1 MKDKE
6 RIIRNFLFILI
17 LISLPAICVHAGPK
31 AKIWSEQLVIP
42 TYEVGSA
49 VKLPMF
55 YDGRGYQGAQGV
67 IYPYPWVDVLSNNKV
82 NTSYKAVYLEN
93 DYIKLC
99 VLPEL
104 DGRLFSALDKTN
116 NYDYFYRQSVIKST
130 LIGSCGAW
138 ISGGIE
144 WNFPHHHRASTY
156 EMMDNVIVENADGS
170 KTVWIGE
177 NEKRQRLRWVLGT
190 TIYPDKSYFEVT
202 IKIFN
207 VSGYVTSFLYFANPS
222 VHVDETYQV
231 IFPPEAEYAVQH
243 AKHEFVQWPY
253 AKGRFGRWNYTGE
266 DASYWRNLP
275 TPVSFFCWDHDS
287 DYFAGYNHGKDAG
300 TAYIANHHI
309 APGKKFFTF
318 GSGYEVKMWDR
329 ILTDSDGP
337 YLELMAGGYSD
348 NQPDYSWL
356 EPYEVKTIKQYWFPI
371 RDLQGMKFANLNGA
385 MNLEVT
391 ADNTAKVRV
400 NSTTVYKDAK
410 VVLTAKGET
419 IFEKEINISPAKPFG
434 KDVKLKSGIRETDI
448 CLSLVA
454 SDGSELMKYQPEL
467 KPGKPM
473 PEPVDPP
480 GRPEDVNT
488 IEELYYAGLRLD
500 EFHNSRVDSLGYYME
515 ALRRDPTD
523 YRCNTRVG
531 IYYLQ
536 RGQYEL
542 AGKHLKAAVEK
553 ITRNYT
559 RPKDCEALYF
569 LGLTMRKQGHLKE
582 AYDYLYRATWS
593 AASHMQAYYAL
604 AELDCIKGD
613 FKTALEHIERSISTN
628 TNNIKALNL
637 RSLILRKLGRGFL
650 AKQQAD
656 SVLKIDV
663 LNFNAMNELY
673 LTEKG
678 SGSVNKAAKLL
689 DGLKK
694 LMRDEEQSY
703 LDLCLN
709 YANCGSYDE
718 AIDVLSR
725 VDVTK
730 VAGGN
735 KYPIIYYYLGYF
747 NQQLGN
753 GEKAAEYYKAAIEM
767 PADYCFPFRLETIE
781 MLKSAML
788 TNKNDARSPYY
799 LGNLLYDK
807 QPEKAIEQWE
817 KTITIDD
824 SYYIVHRNLGF
835 AYSVK
840 NNVPKAIKCY
850 EKAIQCNNQDS
861 AVFHEL
867 DVLYAIDGTDINKR
881 LKMFT
886 DNMEVVKQR
895 DDTFYRYVVCLI
907 QLGDYDGAIKNLM
920 GRYFHLFTE
929 VDSELH
935 GAYMNAYL
943 LRGKKYYEQGKY
955 KEALADFLAVLEYPD
970 NLEIE
975 TANPKR
981 DKPLSRNYYYIA
993 TAYEALGDA
1002 TKAKEFYEKSSAVN
1016 TGKTEFGYYKG
1027 MAFKKQG
1034 KDNQARAVFGRMI
1047 EVADNLDTVDF
1058 FAKFGQRSSDKAKK
1072 AEPYFLKG
1080 LAYMGMEKHDEA
1092 KKQLKKA
1099 VELDGNNVWA
1109 AFYLNQLN

>member
-1 MKDKE
+1 MRDKKS
-6 RIIRNFLFILI
+6 RIRSFLFILI
-17 LISLPAICVHAGPK
+17 ILLAVIAQAEPK
-31 AKIWSEQLVIP
+31 AKIWSEQVVIP
-42 TYEVGSA
+42 TYEVGQA

-55 YDGRGYQGAQGV
+55 YEGRGYQGAQGV
-67 IYPYPWVDVLSNNKV
+67 VYPYPWVDALSNNKV

-99 VLPEL
+99 VMPEL

-156 EMMDNVIVENADGS
+156 KMMDNVIVENPDGS
-170 KTVWIGE
+170 KTVWVGE
-177 NEKRQRLRWVLGT
+177 NERRQRLRWILGV
-190 TIYPDKSYFEVT
+190 TIYPDKSYFETT

-207 VSGYVTSFLYFANPS
+207 VTGYVTSFLYFANPA

-231 IFPPEAEYAVQH
+231 IFPPDAEYATQH
-243 AKHEFVQWPY
+243 AKSEFVQWPY
-253 AKGRFGRWNYTGE
+253 ARGRFGRWNYTGE
-266 DASYWRNLP
+266 DASYWRNLT

-287 DYFAGYNHGKDAG
+287 DYFAGYDHGKDAG

-318 GSGYEVKMWDR
+318 GSGYEVQMWDR

-356 EPYEVKTIKQYWFPI
+356 EPYEAKTIKQYWFPV

-385 MNLEVT
+385 MNLEIT
-391 ADNTAKVRV
+391 PGNSAKVRV
-400 NSTTVYKDAK
+400 NATSEYKDAR

-419 IFEKEINISPAKPFG
+419 IFEGAIDISPAEPFG
-434 KDVKLKSGIRETDI
+434 KDVELDSGVRETDL

-454 SDGSELMKYQPEL
+454 SDGSELMKYQPLAKSGE
-467 KPGKPM
+467 PM
-473 PEPVDPP
+473 PEPVKPP
-480 GRPEDVNT
+480 SRPEDVNT
-488 IEELYYAGLRLD
+488 VEELYYAGLRLD
-500 EFHNSRVDSLGYYME
+500 EFHNSRVSSLPYYKE

-523 YRCNTRVG
+523 YRCNGRVG

-542 AGKHLKAAVEK
+542 AEKYLTAAVKK

-559 RPKDCEALYF
+559 RPKDCEALYY
-569 LGLTMRKQGHLKE
+569 LGLTMRKQGRLKE

-593 AASHMQAYYAL
+593 AASQTQAYYAL
-604 AELDCIKGD
+604 AELDCINGD
-613 FKTALEHIERSISTN
+613 FKTALEHADLSISAN

-637 RSLILRKLGRGFL
+637 RSLILRKLDRGL
-650 AKQQAD
+650 VAKQQAD
-656 SVLKIDV
+656 DVLKIDA

-673 LTEKG
+673 LVEKD
-678 SGSVNKAAKLL
+678 SGAGNKAAEAL
-689 DGLKK
+689 DSLKK
-694 LMRDEEQSY
+694 SMRDEEQSY
-703 LDLCLN
+703 LELSLD

-718 AIDVLSR
+718 AIEVLSR
-725 VDVTK
+725 IDVTK
-730 VAGGN
+730 SASGN

-753 GEKAAEYYKAAIEM
+753 SERAAKYYKTAIEM

-781 MLKSAML
+781 ALKSAMMG
-788 TNKNDARSPYY
+788 NKNDARSPYY

-807 QPEKAIEQWE
+807 QPEKAIEQWKKSIE
-817 KTITIDD
+817 IDG
-824 SYYIVHRNLGF
+824 SYYIVYRNLGF
-835 AYSVK
+835 AYSIK
-840 NNVPKAIKCY
+840 NDIPKAIEYY

-867 DVLYAIDGTDINKR
+867 DILYAIEGTDINKR

-886 DNMEVVKQR
+886 DNMKVVKQR
-895 DDTFYRYVVCLI
+895 DDTTYRYVVCLI
-907 QLGDYDGAIKNLM
+907 QSGDYDKAIDILTTH
-920 GRYFHLFTE
+920 YFHLFTE

-943 LRGKKYYEQGKY
+943 LRGEKYYSQGKY

-975 TANPKR
+975 IANPQR
-981 DKPLSRNYYYIA
+981 DRSLGRNYYYIA
-993 TAYEALGDA
+993 AAYEALDNA

-1016 TGKTEFGYYKG
+1016 VGDTEFGYYKG
-1027 MAFKKQG
+1027 MSFKKLG
-1034 KDNQARAVFGRMI
+1034 KDSQAEAAFDKLI
-1047 EVADNLDTVDF
+1047 EVANNSDAVDF
-1058 FAKFGQRSSDKAKK
+1058 FAKFGQRSEDKAKK
-1072 AEPYFLKG
+1072 AEPFFLKG
-1080 LAYMGMEKHDEA
+1080 LAYMGMGKYDEA
-1092 KKQLKKA
+1092 KEQLKKA
-1099 VELDGNNVWA
+1099 VELDSNNVWA
-1109 AFYLNQLN
+1109 QFHLNQLN